1 MSNLSKQGSDKKGEV
16 LVSKLISYLGE
27 NSKREGLLET
37 PTRVIK
43 MYRELL
49 SGYKEDLSGFYKT
62 FNSKGYKGIVTL
74 TNIDFYS
81 LCEHHMVPF
90 FGKVHIGYVPN
101 GKVLGLSK
109 FARVVEA
116 YSKRLQTQEN
126 LTKQIADSFTKYL
139 VPVGLVVHVEAEHLC
154 MSMRGVKSRG
164 VVTKTTDIRGVL
176 KDQKELLD
184 QFYKDISGHKLKSYD
199 SN

>member
-1 MSNLSKQGSDKKGEV
+1 MGKLSNYRSDNKGTK
-16 LVSKLISYLGE
+16 LVAQLIDFLGE
-27 NSKREGLLET
+27 NSKRDGLLET
-37 PTRVIK
+37 PSRVLR

-49 SGYKEDLSGFYKT
+49 SGYKEKIGDIYKT

-81 LCEHHMVPF
+81 LCEHHMIPF

-109 FARVVEA
+109 FARIVEVF
-116 YSKRLQTQEN
+116 SKRLQTQEN

-139 VPVGLVVHVEAEHLC
+139 GPV
-154 MSMRGVKSRG
+154 
-164 VVTKTTDIRGVL
+164 
-176 KDQKELLD
+176 
-184 QFYKDISGHKLKSYD
+184 
-199 SN
+199 

>member
-1 MSNLSKQGSDKKGEV
+1 MKKLLRQGNDKDGVK
-16 LVSKLISYLGE
+16 LVARLIDFLGE
-27 NSKREGLLET
+27 DSKREGLLET
-37 PTRVIK
+37 PTRVIR

-49 SGYKEDLSGFYKT
+49 SGYKEDISGFYKT

-81 LCEHHMVPF
+81 LCEHHMIPF

-116 YSKRLQTQEN
+116 YSRRLQTQEN
-126 LTKQIADSFTKYL
+126 LTKEIADSFIKYL
-139 VPVGLVVHVEAEHLC
+139 GPVGLIIHVEAEHLC

-164 VVTKTTDIRGVL
+164 VITKTTDIRGVFT
-176 KDQKELLD
+176 KQRELLGL
-184 QFYKDISGHKLKSYD
+184 FYKDINMQKPEGI
-199 SN
+199 